1 MVSSLML
8 ISSFQSCNSSV
19 KPVDSSTFVRPKA
32 KSQEDTDNIE
42 NVEDAEGDDL
52 ETDMAAMDYEQLM
65 SYFESLKESSA

>member
-1 MVSSLML
+1 M
-8 ISSFQSCNSSV
+8 
-19 KPVDSSTFVRPKA
+19 DSSTFVRPKA
-32 KSQEDTDNIE
+32 KSQDTDNTDNE